1 MIHFKL
7 LGMCMSVS
15 DLSPDKHDG
24 RDFSLD
30 FSLRLMCIKNV
41 VIYIFILLHLNSP
54 CPMNVDGSYFQS

>member
-30 FSLRLMCIKNV
+30 FSLRLMCISIIVYKECGFFI
-41 VIYIFILLHLNSP
+41 IYSVTFELSLS
-54 CPMNVDGSYFQS
+54 Q